1 MKTSLPSLALG
12 QAMPKCSIT
21 ITQALI
27 DHYAEVSGDFNPI
40 HVDPEAG
47 KCSAFGGTIAH
58 GCIPLELVFQCLLL
72 WSGTD
77 RLPAQTRLRYRYR
90 SPSRPGDTIRAEMRL
105 IAEPEQKLDGLMRFS
120 FACLRQDDQVVIDGE
135 CDFPI

>member
-1 MKTSLPSLALG
+1 MKTSLPPLAPG
-12 QAMPKCSIT
+12 QALPECRIT

-40 HVDPEAG
+40 HVDPDAG
-47 KCSAFGGTIAH
+47 RDSDFGGTIAH
-58 GCIPLELVFQCLLL
+58 GCIPLEPVFQCLLR
-72 WSGTD
+72 WSGAD
-77 RLPAQTRLRYRYR
+77 RLPAQTRLRFRYR

-105 IAEPEQKLDGLMRFS
+105 IAEPQQKLEGLMRFS

-135 CDFPI
+135 CDFPV